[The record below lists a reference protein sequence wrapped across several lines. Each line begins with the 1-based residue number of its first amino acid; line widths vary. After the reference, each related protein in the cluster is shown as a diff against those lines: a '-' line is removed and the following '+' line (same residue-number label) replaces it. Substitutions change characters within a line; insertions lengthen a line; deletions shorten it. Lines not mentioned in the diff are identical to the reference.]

1 VTVPRSVDVVVV
13 GAGMIGAA
21 TAAALTAVG
30 ARVCVV
36 DRTVPLAGTTAAG
49 EGNILVSD
57 KAPGP
62 ELDLALR
69 SLDLWRTAADELG
82 PGIEFEGKGGLV
94 VAADQTQL
102 RALDVAAGG
111 LRAGGVSAEPCDAD
125 ALRVLEPGLSRDLPG
140 GMWFPQDSQVQ
151 PMAAATAYLARAVDG
166 GATVVSDAPVLGLEV
181 HSGRCTAVR
190 TGKGTSDAGTVV
202 LATGAWTGELAQ
214 RLGLHAPVSPRRGH
228 ILVTEPVP
236 PIVRHKVYEAG
247 YVDTIATPEGRSCS
261 AVVESTLSG
270 TVLIGSSR
278 EFVGFDSSP
287 DIAVLGELARRAIA
301 LFPALHGVRAIRS
314 YTGFRPATPD
324 NLPLIGPDPEV
335 AGLLYATGHEGAGI
349 GLAPA
354 TAELVTAFVT
364 GARPAVDP
372 AAFAPAR
379 FALTATV
386 GEPT

>member
-1 VTVPRSVDVVVV
+1 MTVPRTVDVVVV

-21 TAAALTAVG
+21 TAAAVTAAG
-30 ARVCVV
+30 AQVCVV
-36 DRTVPLAGTTAAG
+36 DRTGPLAGTTAAG
-49 EGNILVSD
+49 EGNILLSD

-62 ELDLALR
+62 ELELALR
-69 SLDLWRTAADELG
+69 SLALWRTAADELG
-82 PGIEFEGKGGLV
+82 PDIEFEGKGGLV
-94 VAADQTQL
+94 VAADHKQL
-102 RALDVAAGG
+102 CALAAAADG
-111 LRAGGVSAEPCDAD
+111 LRPGGVSAEACDAD
-125 ALRVLEPGLSRDLPG
+125 ALLAFEPDLSGDLPG

-151 PMAAATAYLARAVDG
+151 PMAAATAHLARAVDR
-166 GATVVSDAPVLGLEV
+166 GATVVADAPMLGIER

-190 TGKGTSDAGTVV
+190 TGKGTIGCGTVV

-214 RLGLHAPVSPRRGH
+214 RLGLHAPVAPRRGH
-228 ILVTEPVP
+228 ILVTEPVR
-236 PIVRHKVYEAG
+236 PIVRHKVYEAS

-261 AVVESTLSG
+261 AVVEATLSG

-278 EFVGFDSSP
+278 EFVGFDTSP
-287 DIAVLGELARRAIA
+287 DVAVLGELARRAIA
-301 LFPALHGVRAIRS
+301 LFPALYGVRAIRS

-354 TAELVTAFVT
+354 TAELVTAIIT
-364 GARPAVDP
+364 GAQPVVDP

-379 FALTATV
+379 FTRTATV
-386 GEPT
+386 GGPA